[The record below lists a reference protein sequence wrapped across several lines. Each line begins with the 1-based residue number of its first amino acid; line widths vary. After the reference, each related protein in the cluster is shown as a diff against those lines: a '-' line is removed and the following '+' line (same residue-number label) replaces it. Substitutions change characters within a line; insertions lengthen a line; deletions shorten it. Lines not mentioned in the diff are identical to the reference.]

1 MIRRLADGGLDAAKE
16 ELIELVRAHIRALRS
31 PAPCAPVTLAV
42 VGSRQLNGAEDC
54 RMVGD
59 VLLGVCG
66 GGDVATI
73 VSGGAEG
80 PDTHAARFVWLAPH
94 EQALTLTEHR
104 PDFPEAGSRSKDF
117 VRAYREAAMA
127 RNALIVD
134 ACHALLFF
142 QMLDRDCRHA
152 GRRGQGGKAVQGRL
166 WTLRLSQ
173 RHGQRR
179 RILRVQQFELV
190 TTRSARSCTFFYRTP
205 HPPRASHQHN
215 LLQSPR
221 RAHASTVARGIAFER
236 ACAAAW

>member
-1 MIRRLADGGLDAAKE
+1 MIRRLADGGLDVAKE

-31 PAPCAPVTLAV
+31 PAPRAPVTLAV

-94 EQALTLTEHR
+94 EQALTLAEHR
-104 PDFPEAGSRSKDF
+104 PDFPEAGWSKDYI
-117 VRAYREAAMA
+117 RAYREAAMA
-127 RNALIVD
+127 RNNLIVD

-142 QMLDRDCRHA
+142 QMLNKDGRGSA
-152 GRRGQGGKAVQGRL
+152 GTQDDVDKAEK
-166 WTLRLSQ
+166 Q
-173 RHGQRR
+173 RKAAFG
-179 RILRVQQFELV
+179 LCVY
-190 TTRSARSCTFFYRTP
+190 RSGTGSANECCVCSRS
-205 HPPRASHQHN
+205 S
-215 LLQSPR
+215 
-221 RAHASTVARGIAFER
+221 
-236 ACAAAW
+236 W

>member
-142 QMLDRDCRHA
+142 QMLDKDGRGTA
-152 GRRGQGGKAVQGRL
+152 GTQDDVDKAAKQCKAAFGLCVY
-166 WTLRLSQ
+166 
-173 RHGQRR
+173 
-179 RILRVQQFELV
+179 
-190 TTRSARSCTFFYRTP
+190 RSGTGSADEYYVCS
-205 HPPRASHQHN
+205 S
-215 LLQSPR
+215 S
-221 RAHASTVARGIAFER
+221 S
-236 ACAAAW
+236 W